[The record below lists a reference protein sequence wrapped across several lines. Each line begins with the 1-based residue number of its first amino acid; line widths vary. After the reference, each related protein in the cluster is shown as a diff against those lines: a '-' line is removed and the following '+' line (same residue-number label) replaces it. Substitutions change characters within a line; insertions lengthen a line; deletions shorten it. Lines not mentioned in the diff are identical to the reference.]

1 MAIYGDGKHNENME
15 HNSPKFQIA
24 DKTTYK
30 TIVWTIESEDET
42 YIVRCIE
49 NDIYDEWQVESE
61 TEGILDSEDE
71 IAQQLIGMCEFES
84 TIDE

>member
-1 MAIYGDGKHNENME
+1 M
-15 HNSPKFQIA
+15 KFEITE
-24 DKTTYK
+24 KTIYK

-71 IAQQLIGMCEFES
+71 IAQQLISMCEFES

>member
-49 NDIYDEWQVESE
+49 NDIYGEWQVESE
-61 TEGILDSEDE
+61 TDGILDNEDE
-71 IAQQLIGMCEFES
+71 IASLLIYICEHSE
-84 TIDE
+84 

>member
-15 HNSPKFQIA
+15 HNSPNFQIA

-61 TEGILDSEDE
+61 TDGILDNENE
-71 IAQQLIGMCEFES
+71 IASLLIYICEH
-84 TIDE
+84 DD